1 MRSGGQQSSRFSK
14 PLGGRAALRSENSHG
29 ERRNTMN
36 TAKHTVSNIKRRSL
50 SALLA
55 LVMCLS
61 LVPAANA
68 DFQGGMKGNA
78 YNTITVYKWHRVHK
92 QSDLPPEGQKVPV
105 LLMWKGQYEDSS
117 DKNEYMFYLYQ
128 DLSGTDSYHAHGE
141 DALKGRTFDANKYEV
156 QPFNTNSDYDVFY
169 TLDKLSNIEVRMNS
183 GRDSKNQDAKYGKIW
198 FNNYIIKGDGDFDW
212 GGYGAEDA
220 SRTNWSFYTKELNG
234 KYAAP
239 CTDETPLQIYYE
251 RGGWY
256 DTGIRHSGQWVYA
269 FEDDTYSFG
278 SFAMYWGEKITISAI
293 TEDYTVHSG
302 MVMNVDNGVLLTD
315 NHTITVMP
323 GGVLSIEGQFY
334 NNGTIQNYGTVIL
347 QPDACITSFLPQSS
361 SAGTIVNSGGVVN
374 VAEDAKQTL
383 PLREAERA
391 ALQAEIDS
399 QKESLTAQ
407 NNTIA
412 QKEVEKERLLLEVDE
427 VTKLPLTERLENLKA
442 AIDNAYALYDQTL
455 TSVPSLLEEAKKGIL
470 DGRTMDQLSQTE
482 KNQIAKLESD
492 AAKALEENEAT
503 YEKDKKAYQEQYDKL
518 NKPVEAINE
527 QITAAKVSMSA
538 TQTLIEE
545 NTERLDRLSEQ
556 ITRLKD
562 LAKGANANVRGEG
575 NLVVMENARIIFNAN
590 SNCKLIVKD
599 GGSCVCSGYMVLPH
613 ELTLNN
619 SKLQIRKGGAMAIGY
634 YFKYGLL
641 NAQNLKPSN
650 PTNVNFD
657 FGPMYTW
664 GNRASTAIWA
674 SGDYVIEVD
683 GVLKYANGNGIYNTD
698 TGQRD
703 SIYLGK
709 GVWNTSGMPSRKIDE
724 NGVEINTDA
733 KGNTTRTY
741 PDGATEYY
749 NAITGVT
756 TLLRANGNIVVTNRD
771 GTSKETWATPKT
783 NGEENYITRN
793 ADGSYNKVSVETDEY
808 KMWLDDNGTLVT
820 EYKTKQKNDLVIKRE
835 YKNGDLEEEFA
846 GGKRVRYDSTGGK
859 IADYEVDPSGKFGIY
874 SYTDR
879 VEIVLANGK
888 TKSIEYIAGLYA
900 GAKIE
905 YDPLDEGVR
914 DWWERQCAW
923 TVTSARGGVTRCYVE
938 EIDGVKCSV
947 ICFAGGLTC
956 TRPSEEV
963 DATYF
968 KYESS
973 LGGAPS
979 GYLYD
984 AKPYVITMWDTGVAL
999 DNGTT
1004 RYQRTDGT
1012 YLIYANVKD
1021 PATGEVKS
1029 VVVGKLTPAG
1039 TGIMYETSFYE
1050 KSATQHEEGELLW
1063 TVIATNGD
1071 VTTARAY
1078 GKGDDR
1084 LALFFTGENA
1094 GKSRTMKIADADP
1107 EDYLESASAATY
1119 DESLAILTMPESRA
1133 VLTNGNIRYTRTD
1146 GTTVTYTY
1154 KSLWNAGT
1162 NRNEDVISAIE
1173 RSSGEK
1179 VVYSDA
1185 FYTQKPADV
1194 LQGTIMWTVHARDGG
1209 TVIARAVGSAAGTI
1223 ASFTTDA
1230 SGRGVADMSQKTLV
1244 LYFDDGK
1251 TKTVEWDHDP
1261 ENYVVSATSE
1271 SYDAEPVVLPMPEAA
1286 IKTLGDGGKLT
1297 KKTNGEVLLCYDD
1310 GSYGEVN
1317 DGGGYPVY
1325 NKNGVFQFWVTEGK
1339 NDIVR
1344 RNYRGELYTDLYKN
1358 GRLYQRVYDEY
1369 KNYNEYYGA
1378 VIEYADAFYK
1388 PVSARRKADA
1398 LWIISPPKE
1407 GREYDIVACETAQTG
1422 KADVIVW
1429 FTLPQ
1434 DRSRRIVAI
1443 ELSQAPDPEKF
1454 LGNYENT
1461 EEFKQAKAAATK

>member
-1 MRSGGQQSSRFSK
+1 
-14 PLGGRAALRSENSHG
+14 
-29 ERRNTMN
+29 MN

-55 LVMCLS
+55 LVMIFS
-61 LVPAANA
+61 LIPAANA
-68 DFQGGMKGNA
+68 GFQGGMKGDA
-78 YNTITVYKWHRVHK
+78 YNTITVYEWHRVHN
-92 QSDLPPEGQKVPV
+92 QDTLPPEGQKVPV
-105 LLMWKGQYEDSS
+105 LLMWKGKYEDSS

-128 DLSGTDSYHAHGE
+128 DLGGTDSYHAHGE
-141 DALKGRTFDANKYEV
+141 DALMGRTFDANKYEV

-169 TLDKLSNIEVRMNS
+169 TLDKLSNIEVKMNS
-183 GRDSKNQDAKYGKIW
+183 GRDKSNQNAKYGKIW

-269 FEDDTYSFG
+269 FEDSTYSFG
-278 SFAMYWGEKITISAI
+278 SFAMYWGEKVTISAI

-347 QPDACITSFLPQSS
+347 QPDACITSFLPKSGD
-361 SAGTIVNSGGVVN
+361 AGTIVNSGGVVN

-391 ALQAEIDS
+391 ALQAEINS

-427 VTKLPLTERLENLKA
+427 VTKLPLKERLENLKA

-455 TSVPSLLEEAKKGIL
+455 TSVPITLENAKQAIL

-518 NKPVEAINE
+518 NKPVEAIDE

-545 NTERLDRLSEQ
+545 NTERLDRMSEQ

-562 LAKGANANVRGEG
+562 LAKGANSNVRGEG

-641 NAQNLKPSN
+641 NAQNLTPSN

-683 GVLKYANGNGIYNTD
+683 GVLKYSNENGVYNTD
-698 TGQRD
+698 TNQRD

-709 GVWNTSGMPSRKIDE
+709 GAWNTGGMPSRKIDE

-749 NAITGVT
+749 NAATGVT
-756 TLLRANGNIVVTNRD
+756 TLLRANGNIVVTQSSGVSR
-771 GTSKETWATPKT
+771 ETWATPKA

-793 ADGSYNKVSVETDEY
+793 ADGSYNEVSVETDEY

-820 EYKTKQKNDLVIKRE
+820 EYKKPQKNDLILKRE

-846 GGKRVRYDSTGGK
+846 GGKRVRYDSTGVE
-859 IADYEVDPSGKFGIY
+859 IASYDADPSGKFGIY

-879 VEIVLANGK
+879 IETVLANGK

-914 DWWERQCAW
+914 SWWERQCAW

-984 AKPYVITMWDTGVAL
+984 AKPRVVTMWETKTDMG
-999 DNGTT
+999 DGTT
-1004 RYQRTDGT
+1004 RYRRTDGSVAF
-1012 YLIYANVKD
+1012 YADVHD
-1021 PATGEVKS
+1021 GYH
-1029 VVVGKLTPAG
+1029 GG
-1039 TGIMYETSFYE
+1039 TMNALMRYVALNGSQYEYDANFYAKIPTS
-1050 KSATQHEEGELLW
+1050 HEIGELLW
-1063 TVIATNGD
+1063 TATTANGD

-1078 GKGDDR
+1078 GNGDDR
-1084 LALFFTGENA
+1084 LVLFFAGENA
-1094 GKSRTMKIADADP
+1094 GKSRTLKISDADP
-1107 EDYLESASAATY
+1107 ENYIESA
-1119 DESLAILTMPESRA
+1119 
-1133 VLTNGNIRYTRTD
+1133 G
-1146 GTTVTYTY
+1146 
-1154 KSLWNAGT
+1154 
-1162 NRNEDVISAIE
+1162 
-1173 RSSGEK
+1173 
-1179 VVYSDA
+1179 
-1185 FYTQKPADV
+1185 AD
-1194 LQGTIMWTVHARDGG
+1194 
-1209 TVIARAVGSAAGTI
+1209 
-1223 ASFTTDA
+1223 
-1230 SGRGVADMSQKTLV
+1230 
-1244 LYFDDGK
+1244 
-1251 TKTVEWDHDP
+1251 
-1261 ENYVVSATSE
+1261 
-1271 SYDAEPVVLPMPEAA
+1271 SYDIPVKVLPMPE
-1286 IKTLGDGGKLT
+1286 LGVQDTPDGGVMQTYTDGKQRIT
-1297 KKTNGEVLLCYDD
+1297 YSNGN
-1310 GSYGEVN
+1310 SGELSRGNNTYTVK
-1317 DGGGYPVY
+1317 
-1325 NKNGVFQFWVTEGK
+1325 NKNGMTLYELTLRDDGTGRAFYPILKGEDAGESVYDYYEIYRDGKVIQRNYTARLFNNNYYGAIIDYGDAYYQEVSARKSGDLLWTVKAKSGAVTKCYVISDGK
-1339 NDIVR
+1339 NDAAV
-1344 RNYRGELYTDLYKN
+1344 LYNDMT
-1358 GRLYQRVYDEY
+1358 
-1369 KNYNEYYGA
+1369 YN
-1378 VIEYADAFYK
+1378 VW
-1388 PVSARRKADA
+1388 P
-1398 LWIISPPKE
+1398 
-1407 GREYDIVACETAQTG
+1407 TAT
-1422 KADVIVW
+1422 
-1429 FTLPQ
+1429 
-1434 DRSRRIVAI
+1434 
-1443 ELSQAPDPEKF
+1443 EQAPTPENYLSASSPEKDS
-1454 LGNYENT
+1454 
-1461 EEFKQAKAAATK
+1461 FKTSVTGDLAELIPALASK

>member
-14 PLGGRAALRSENSHG
+14 PLGGRAALRSENSRG

-78 YNTITVYKWHRVHK
+78 YNTITVYKWHRVHN
-92 QSDLPPEGQKVPV
+92 QDTLPPEGQKVPV
-105 LLMWKGQYEDSS
+105 LLMWKGKYEDSS

-128 DLSGTDSYHAHGE
+128 DLGGTDSYHAHGE
-141 DALKGRTFDANKYEV
+141 DALMGRTFDANKYEV

-169 TLDKLSNIEVRMNS
+169 TLDKLSNIEVKMNS
-183 GRDSKNQDAKYGKIW
+183 GRDKSNQNAKYGKIW

-347 QPDACITSFLPQSS
+347 QPDACITSFLPKSGD
-361 SAGTIVNSGGVVN
+361 AGTIVNSGGVVN

-391 ALQAEIDS
+391 ALQAEINS

-427 VTKLPLTERLENLKA
+427 VTKLPLKERLENLKA

-455 TSVPSLLEEAKKGIL
+455 TSVPVTLENAKQAIL

-518 NKPVEAINE
+518 NKPVEAIDE

-562 LAKGANANVRGEG
+562 LAKGANSNVRGEG

-641 NAQNLKPSN
+641 NAQNLTPSN

-683 GVLKYANGNGIYNTD
+683 GVLKYSNENGVYNTD
-698 TGQRD
+698 TNQRD

-709 GVWNTSGMPSRKIDE
+709 GAWNTGGMPSRKIDE

-749 NAITGVT
+749 NAATGVT
-756 TLLRANGNIVVTNRD
+756 TLLRANGNIVVTQSSGVSR
-771 GTSKETWATPKT
+771 ETWATPKA

-793 ADGSYNKVSVETDEY
+793 ADGSYNEVSVETDEY

-820 EYKTKQKNDLVIKRE
+820 EYKKPQKNDLILKRE

-846 GGKRVRYDSTGGK
+846 GGKRVRYDSTGVE
-859 IADYEVDPSGKFGIY
+859 IASYDADPSGKFGIY

-879 VEIVLANGK
+879 IETVLANGK

-947 ICFAGGLTC
+947 VCFAGGLTC

-973 LGGAPS
+973 LGAAPS

-984 AKPYVITMWDTGVAL
+984 AKPRVVTMWETKTDMG
-999 DNGTT
+999 DGTT
-1004 RYQRTDGT
+1004 RYQQTDGT
-1012 YLIYANVKD
+1012 LVFCGTVKD
-1021 PATGEVKS
+1021 AESGQPRDAILLCSYPNGATVS
-1029 VVVGKLTPAG
+1029 
-1039 TGIMYETSFYE
+1039 YEKSFYE
-1050 KSATQHEEGELLW
+1050 KTAASRETGEILW
-1063 TVIATNGD
+1063 TVTAMNGD
-1071 VTTARAY
+1071 TTTARVY
-1078 GKGDDR
+1078 NKTSGYVT
-1084 LALFFTGENA
+1084 LFFAGENS
-1094 GKSRTMKIADADP
+1094 GKTCTIRPEQANP
-1107 EDYLESASAATY
+1107 EDYLMS
-1119 DESLAILTMPESRA
+1119 
-1133 VLTNGNIRYTRTD
+1133 
-1146 GTTVTYTY
+1146 
-1154 KSLWNAGT
+1154 
-1162 NRNEDVISAIE
+1162 
-1173 RSSGEK
+1173 
-1179 VVYSDA
+1179 
-1185 FYTQKPADV
+1185 
-1194 LQGTIMWTVHARDGG
+1194 
-1209 TVIARAVGSAAGTI
+1209 GSA
-1223 ASFTTDA
+1223 D
-1230 SGRGVADMSQKTLV
+1230 
-1244 LYFDDGK
+1244 
-1251 TKTVEWDHDP
+1251 
-1261 ENYVVSATSE
+1261 
-1271 SYDAEPVVLPMPEAA
+1271 SYDAQAAVLPMPE
-1286 IKTLGDGGKLT
+1286 LGEQDTPDGGVMRSYTGGT
-1297 KKTNGEVLLCYDD
+1297 KKIAYNNGN
-1310 GSYGEVN
+1310 YGEKDNYNNTYTVR
-1317 DGGGYPVY
+1317 
-1325 NKNGVFQFWVTEGK
+1325 NKNGLKLYELTIYSDGTGRAFYPVLKGEEVGQSSVDYY
-1339 NDIVR
+1339 DIYKGGRIIR
-1344 RNYRGELYTDLYKN
+1344 RDYTARMWN
-1358 GRLYQRVYDEY
+1358 
-1369 KNYNEYYGA
+1369 NNYYGA
-1378 VIEYADAFYK
+1378 LIEYADSYYKDAFE
-1388 PVSARRKADA
+1388 RKSGDLLWTVTAKNGTVTKCYVISDGKNDA
-1398 LWIISPPKE
+1398 AVLYNDMTYNVWP
-1407 GREYDIVACETAQTG
+1407 TATEQMPT
-1422 KADVIVW
+1422 
-1429 FTLPQ
+1429 
-1434 DRSRRIVAI
+1434 
-1443 ELSQAPDPEKF
+1443 PEKY
-1454 LGNYENT
+1454 LSASSPEKDS
-1461 EEFKQAKAAATK
+1461 FKTSVTGDLAELIPALTNN